1 MNVPVAF
8 TSINP
13 NANYKESD
21 MEKVVII
28 GAGAAGLTAAIYTA
42 RANLSPL
49 VIEGMQP
56 GGQLTTTNDVENYPG
71 FPDGI
76 DGTEMMDKFK
86 VQAERFGARFL
97 QYDAVEKAD
106 FSERPFK
113 LKMMAG
119 DDIEAKTVIIA
130 TGATAKYLGLESE
143 QKFMGRGVSACATCD
158 GAFYKDVPI
167 VVVGGGDTA
176 CEEAIFLTRFA
187 SKVTLVHRRDQLR
200 ASKIMAERAINNH
213 KIEIAWNSV
222 VDEILGDDSGVTG
235 VRLKNVKTDELTEI
249 PASGYFSA
257 IGHKPNTDAFIGQLD
272 TDEVGYL
279 IADGVKTKI
288 EGVYA
293 AGDVS
298 DAIYRQAVT
307 AAGTGCAAALEAERF
322 LEAQGE

>member
-1 MNVPVAF
+1 
-8 TSINP
+8 
-13 NANYKESD
+13 
-21 MEKVVII
+21 MENVVII
-28 GAGAAGLTAAIYTA
+28 GAGAAGLTAAIYAA
-42 RANLSPL
+42 RANLEPL

-56 GGQLTTTNDVENYPG
+56 GGQLTTTTEVENYPG

-76 DGTEMMDKFK
+76 DGTEMMEKFK
-86 VQAERFGARFL
+86 AQAERFGAKFL

-106 FSERPFK
+106 FSQRPFT

-187 SKVTLVHRRDQLR
+187 SKVYLVHRRDELR
-200 ASKIMAERAINNH
+200 ASKIMADRATNH
-213 KIEIAWNSV
+213 EKIEMVWDSV
-222 VDEILGDDSGVTG
+222 VEEILGDDSGVTG
-235 VRLKNVKTDELTEI
+235 VRIKNVKTEETREI
-249 PASGYFSA
+249 ACGGYFSA
-257 IGHKPNTDAFIGQLD
+257 IGHKPNTDAFVGQLEMD
-272 TDEVGYL
+272 DVGYL
-279 IADGVKTKI
+279 IADGVKTKHP
-288 EGVYA
+288 GVYA

-322 LEAQGE
+322 LEAEEG

>member
-1 MNVPVAF
+1 
-8 TSINP
+8 
-13 NANYKESD
+13 

-42 RANLSPL
+42 RANLEPL

-56 GGQLTTTNDVENYPG
+56 GGQLTTTTEVENFPG
-71 FPDGI
+71 FPDGV
-76 DGTEMMDKFK
+76 DGTELMDKLRA
-86 VQAERFGARFL
+86 QAERFGAKFL
-97 QYDAVEKAD
+97 PYDAVTKAD
-106 FSERPFK
+106 FSQKPYTLE
-113 LKMMAG
+113 MMVG
-119 DDIEAKTVIIA
+119 DPIEAKTVIVA

-158 GAFYKDVPI
+158 GAFYKEVP
-167 VVVGGGDTA
+167 VVIVGGGDTA
-176 CEEAIFLTRFA
+176 CEEALFLTRFA
-187 SKVTLVHRRDQLR
+187 SKVTLVHRRDELR
-200 ASKIMAERAINNH
+200 ASKIMADRTVNH
-213 KIEIAWNSV
+213 PKIEMAWNSV
-222 VDEILGDDSGVTG
+222 IDEILGDDSGVTG
-235 VRLKNVKTDELTEI
+235 VRIKNVNTGETTDL

-257 IGHKPNTDAFIGQLD
+257 IGHKPNTDAFEQLD
-272 TDEVGYL
+272 KDEIGYL
-279 IADGVKTKI
+279 IADGVKTKF

>member
-1 MNVPVAF
+1 
-8 TSINP
+8 
-13 NANYKESD
+13 
-21 MEKVVII
+21 MENVVII
-28 GAGAAGLTAAIYTA
+28 GAGAAGVTAAIYAA
-42 RANLSPL
+42 RANLDPL

-56 GGQLTTTNDVENYPG
+56 GGQLTTTTEVENYPG

-86 VQAERFGARFL
+86 AQAERFGARFL

-106 FSERPFK
+106 FSKKPYT

-130 TGATAKYLGLESE
+130 TGATAKYLGIESE

-187 SKVTLVHRRDQLR
+187 SKVTLVHRRDELR
-200 ASKIMAERAINNH
+200 ASKIMADRTINH
-213 KIEIAWNSV
+213 PKIEMAWDST
-222 VDEILGDDSGVTG
+222 VDEILGDDTGVTG
-235 VRLKNVKTDELTEI
+235 VRIKNIKTGETKEI
-249 PASGYFSA
+249 EAKGYFSA
-257 IGHKPNTDAFIGQLD
+257 IGHKPNTDAFVGQLEMD
-272 TDEVGYL
+272 SVGYL
-279 IADGVKTKI
+279 IADGVKTKY

-307 AAGTGCAAALEAERF
+307 AAGTGCAAALEAERY
-322 LEAQGE
+322 LEALEG